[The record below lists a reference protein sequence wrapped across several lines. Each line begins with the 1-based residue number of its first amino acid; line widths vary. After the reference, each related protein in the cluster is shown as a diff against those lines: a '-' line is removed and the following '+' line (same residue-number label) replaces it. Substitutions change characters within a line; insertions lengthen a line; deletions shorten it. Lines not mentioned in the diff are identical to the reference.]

1 MSAARGRQADD
12 HRSDGLA
19 NDQRATAVGAN
30 PCSRSRATSLVGA
43 VPKNR
48 ARISCC
54 AAKSSNVVSL
64 ITTITRRIVPVKT
77 NVDSY
82 RSETGETVSQH
93 DVEGLV
99 DGEVARDRL
108 LDTTLAS

>member
-1 MSAARGRQADD
+1 
-12 HRSDGLA
+12 
-19 NDQRATAVGAN
+19 
-30 PCSRSRATSLVGA
+30 LVGA

-108 LDTTLAS
+108 LETTFAS